1 MAEAAPDNVFI
12 DDIILPAVDGFALAG
27 TLFLARGRKTHAVLI
42 NADIGIPRET
52 YRAFAAYLA
61 SRGCAVLTYDYRG
74 IGGSRPTVPGSPREK
89 SLSLKGFD
97 ATLADWASR
106 DVTAAVAW
114 MRGRYKDLPLSYIGH
129 GFGGQALG
137 LIPNSTDV
145 SRALLIGASVGYWKQ
160 MEAPQRYRTYLLAN
174 MIGAPIAKLRGYM
187 PGWLF
192 GGADL
197 PKGVFL
203 QWARWTAN
211 PRYVFDEKTLPA
223 LGNFA
228 NYTGAMRALCF
239 TDDPLAT
246 QLSVELLAR
255 EFTAARPQ
263 VIAVNPTD
271 VGAAK
276 IGHRGFFGSQLRES
290 LWRGSAEWLDAD
302 AVPQRSYSAA
312 ARA

>member
-42 NADIGIPRET
+42 NAEIGVPRET

-74 IGGSRPTVPGSPREK
+74 IGGSHPTGAGSREK
-89 SLSLKGFD
+89 SPTLKGFG
-97 ATLADWASR
+97 ATMADWAAR

-145 SRALLIGASVGYWKQ
+145 SRALLIAAAAGHWKQ
-160 MEAPQRYRTYLLAN
+160 IEAPARYRAYFLAN
-174 MIGAPIAKLRGYM
+174 VLGTPVARLCGYM

-192 GGADL
+192 GGADM

-211 PRYVFDEKTLPA
+211 PRYFFDDKTLPA
-223 LGNFA
+223 RGNFA
-228 NYTGAMRALCF
+228 NYTGPMRTLCF
-239 TDDPLAT
+239 TDDAFAT
-246 QLSVELLAR
+246 PISVELLAK
-255 EFTAARPQ
+255 EFTATRPQ
-263 VIAVNPTD
+263 VIAIDPAD

-276 IGHRGFFGSQLRES
+276 IGHHGFFGSHLRES
-290 LWRGSAEWLDAD
+290 LWRGTAEWLDAD
-302 AVPQRSYSAA
+302 AIPQRNYPAA